1 VTEHRYPSRA
11 LIGAYGRAGV
21 GLVLTVVPLA
31 AVPVDL
37 AALVALGTLATVFAA
52 YGGHTLLRHATR
64 IVVDDE
70 RIRAVGPI
78 GAVVAWSDLTGLRL
92 KYYSTR
98 RDGRNGW
105 HQLDLEGPGRTL
117 TIESSLGGF
126 GEIVARAVRAADR
139 RGLELSPTT
148 RSNLAP
154 WGLAP
159 ARHAPSRAA

>member
-1 VTEHRYPSRA
+1 VTEHRYPNRA
-11 LIGAYGRAGV
+11 LIGAYGRAAV

-37 AALVALGTLATVFAA
+37 AALVVLSALAAVFAA

-78 GAVVAWSDLTGLRL
+78 GAVVAWSDLTDLRL

-105 HQLDLEGPGRTL
+105 QQLDLEGPGRTL
-117 TIESSLGGF
+117 TIESSLAGF
-126 GEIVARAVRAADR
+126 GEIVARAVRAAER
-139 RGLELSPTT
+139 RGLELSPAT
-148 RSNLAP
+148 RSNLAA
-154 WGLAP
+154 WGLAR